1 MYNLICCLYQSVY
14 ISISMKPSPQSD
26 NGHVHHLTNL
36 LTTFYSTSSLS
47 LTFSLPVQPLKCLL
61 SLQID
66 LHFLEFCIE
75 VRGQTAKNKA
85 SVYPLLFPF
94 ISLFPRDSAG
104 VFMGDPA
111 QIKPIPSPYRN
122 LTSPSSLQRNVQVY
136 TGICAF
142 NLSFFPFK
150 NVFQVTKHLPGCAS

>member
-1 MYNLICCLYQSVY
+1 MQ
-14 ISISMKPSPQSD
+14 QD
-26 NGHVHHLTNL
+26 NGAFFALWLSWHGFFSQQWDKVLKLEVDFMGKHFGNSPCLDSKL
-36 LTTFYSTSSLS
+36 LTEAKRE
-47 LTFSLPVQPLKCLL
+47 FSIV
-61 SLQID
+61 
-66 LHFLEFCIE
+66 LHSLEFCIE

-85 SVYPLLFPF
+85 SVYPLLSPF

>member
-1 MYNLICCLYQSVY
+1 MQQDKGAFFALWLSWHGIFSRQWDKVLKLEVDF
-14 ISISMKPSPQSD
+14 MGKHFGKSPCFDSK
-26 NGHVHHLTNL
+26 L
-36 LTTFYSTSSLS
+36 LTEAKRE
-47 LTFSLPVQPLKCLL
+47 FS
-61 SLQID
+61 II
-66 LHFLEFCIE
+66 LHSLEFCIE
-75 VRGQTAKNKA
+75 VRGKTAKNKA
-85 SVYPLLFPF
+85 SVYPLLSPF